1 MFQITL
7 DDGTI
12 ITPIMAMPK
21 HFEVTHG
28 YDLESLT
35 LEQAGIVITNPD
47 NWLDQVLKAGYDTI
61 FTRPW

>member
-1 MFQITL
+1 
-7 DDGTI
+7 
-12 ITPIMAMPK
+12 MAMPK

-61 FTRPW
+61 FTHPW